1 VKIRITNK
9 KSGGAGHYVGR
20 PSPLGNPF
28 VLKHEGERERVI
40 GQYRDWLKTRL
51 EARDQAIRTALND
64 LYRELVTRGELELT
78 CWCAPRRC
86 HAEVIAEFL
95 AEAAARR
102 GLRVEISRG

>member
-1 VKIRITNK
+1 MKIRISNK
-9 KSGGAGHYVGR
+9 KAGGAGHYVGR

-40 GQYRDWLKTRL
+40 SQYRDWLKTRL
-51 EARDQAIRTALND
+51 EIRDEAVRAALNE
-64 LYRELVTRGELELT
+64 LYQELVTRGELT

-102 GLRVEISRG
+102 GHQVEIVRG